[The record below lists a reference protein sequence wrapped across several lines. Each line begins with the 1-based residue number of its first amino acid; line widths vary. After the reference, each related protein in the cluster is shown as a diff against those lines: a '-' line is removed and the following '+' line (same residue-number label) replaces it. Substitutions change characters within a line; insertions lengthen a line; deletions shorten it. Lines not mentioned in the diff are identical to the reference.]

1 MDIQRLAYIA
11 LKEVLTTNRQEGDIL
26 MPLKNK
32 GYNLTDTQV
41 REVADFI
48 ETNNLGKKTPIS
60 RGRIIIRA
68 NSNAADFVK
77 QQEHLPF
84 EQRLRLIYSE
94 LLSRPERKGDLE
106 TILITLVLDHST
118 HDISNYAKHCNTTGQ
133 AICFDTK
140 TDCEITLTQLGI
152 DYLYQDQPPKIE
164 PIVQNVKIEQYQHS
178 IVNKGD
184 NITQSGV
191 FESGIK
197 RDNNSAINNP
207 ITNPTPIPNPNSPT
221 KRIQKWQFAVAVI
234 GVLTVVALALLK
246 KFGIL

>member
-1 MDIQRLAYIA
+1 MNIQRLAYIA

-32 GYNLTDTQV
+32 GHNLTDTQV

-106 TILITLVLDHST
+106 EILNRLGFEHNPHVIREFTDHFKETNHATIFAQNKDFTEVVLNQKGQDFLYAPVEKPIQPNIIFEHYNNSVVAKGT
-118 HDISNYAKHCNTTGQ
+118 DIN
-133 AICFDTK
+133 
-140 TDCEITLTQLGI
+140 
-152 DYLYQDQPPKIE
+152 
-164 PIVQNVKIEQYQHS
+164 
-178 IVNKGD
+178 
-184 NITQSGV
+184 QSGIS
-191 FESGIK
+191 FEAVSLPSQK
-197 RDNNSAINNP
+197 EA
-207 ITNPTPIPNPNSPT
+207 TAMPTTDKAQSKSEPGTT
-221 KRIQKWQFAVAVI
+221 KRLQKRAILVAVI
-234 GVLTVVALALLK
+234 LFILACIFNYLLK
-246 KFGIL
+246 KEAI